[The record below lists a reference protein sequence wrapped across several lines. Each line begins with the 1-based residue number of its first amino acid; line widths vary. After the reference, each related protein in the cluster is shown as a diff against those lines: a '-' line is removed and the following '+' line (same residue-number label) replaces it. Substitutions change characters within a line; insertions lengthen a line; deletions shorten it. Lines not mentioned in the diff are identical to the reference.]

1 MFFSAVVP
9 FVPSVF
15 LFKGTII
22 NSKLRASCRYS
33 VYELAETH
41 RGKVRV
47 GEADDGINY
56 DPNASDNLRVQLVF
70 EEKWSA
76 EDFESQFSRLSGRWC
91 KRPSLSIVVPEMSI
105 ESEGVSAVP
114 FSGALTRV
122 MSSNFQKVEKAGDM
136 EVSPD
141 FDQYLWTSIV
151 TAVEIDDEVRLRLL
165 EREDSTAL
173 FRQKAKKCHIIDRK
187 NKIYQYDPNNIVF
200 CSRNLQQQYD
210 AINSTVGVEQF
221 YLQYIAH
228 DPNPC
233 SGLVNKKQC
242 PVYATTVQVI
252 FIDEQAKN
260 TLHSDFKL
268 HTDVNTTTI
277 QLELKFQ
284 DPLVFDFCTKER
296 AKVTCAHWESYKGI
310 DD

>member
-1 MFFSAVVP
+1 MS

-22 NSKLRASCRYS
+22 NSKRRASCRYT
-33 VYELAETH
+33 VYELAEAH

-70 EEKWSA
+70 GEERSA
-76 EDFESQFSRLSGRWC
+76 EDFESQFSRLSGRWR
-91 KRPSLSIVVPEMSI
+91 KRPSLSMAVPEMSI
-105 ESEGVSAVP
+105 ESEGVSTVP

-122 MSSNFQKVEKAGDM
+122 MSSNYRKVEKAGDT

-141 FDQYLWTSIV
+141 FDQYSWTSIV
-151 TAVEIDDEVRLRLL
+151 TGVEVDDEVRLRLL
-165 EREDSTAL
+165 EREDSKAL
-173 FRQKAKKCHIIDRK
+173 FRQKAEKCHIIGRK
-187 NKIYQYDPNNIVF
+187 NKRYEYDPNNIVF
-200 CSRNLQQQYD
+200 CSRNLHQQYD
-210 AINSTVGVEQF
+210 AIDSAVGVEQF
-221 YLQYIAH
+221 YLQYVAH

-252 FIDEQAKN
+252 FIDEQAKS

-284 DPLVFDFCTKER
+284 DPLVFDYCAKER
-296 AKVTCAHWESYKGI
+296 AKLTCARWKSYEGI
-310 DD
+310 ND